1 MVLKVTNNVVCS
13 QLLLVKMKLT
23 KRKDYSKMNVNI
35 VEFLIKN
42 ILQIME
48 FKMSDSPR
56 PPQPYSTDQ
65 ELWDIVKEGGNIPK
79 IKQVSMKYTFSDGF
93 QEKQS

>member
-13 QLLLVKMKLT
+13 QLLLVKMKLSEE
-23 KRKDYSKMNVNI
+23 RKDYSKMNFNI

-48 FKMSDSPR
+48 FKTSDP
-56 PPQPYSTDQ
+56 PPQPYSPDQ
-65 ELWDIVKEGGNIPK
+65 ELWDIVKEGGNIPE
-79 IKQVSMKYTFSDGF
+79 IKKVSMKYAFSDGF